1 MSQAETT
8 RLARVEEVQDC
19 TLAEPLGA
27 NAGNHAYGAFDALQN
42 VQGLL
47 DRLQKRVTHTG
58 PVRRE
63 LEIQQC
69 KSKGRQKPKRMH
81 SYPCLHSC
89 IGCLNA
95 KLSASSGED
104 IAYREDEER

>member
-8 RLARVEEVQDC
+8 CLARVKKVQDC
-19 TLAEPLGA
+19 ALAEPLGA
-27 NAGNHAYGAFDALQN
+27 NAGNHAHGAFDALQN

-47 DRLQKRVTHTG
+47 DGLQKRVTYTG

-69 KSKGRQKPKRMH
+69 KSKRRERPKGMH

-104 IAYREDEER
+104 ITQREGEEK